1 MSLPPPSGADGEDD
15 SVSLGFEVDATPE
28 TFDTDA
34 FTASL
39 ADELGVDAA
48 TLSTEVVD
56 NGPGNGIRVVVSGA
70 PAAATDYLAAQS
82 GTELSESL
90 GVPVREATVVASAPP
105 PPSGADAGDGSVSL
119 GFELDATPETF
130 DADAFTASLADE
142 LGVDAATLSTE
153 VVDRCLLY
161 TSPSPRDLSTSR
173 MPSSA

>member
-1 MSLPPPSGADGEDD
+1 MSLPPPSGADDEDD

-34 FTASL
+34 FTVSL

-70 PAAATDYLAAQS
+70 PAAATDALAAQS
-82 GTELSESL
+82 GTELSASL
-90 GVPVREATVVASAPP
+90 GVPVS
-105 PPSGADAGDGSVSL
+105 D
-119 GFELDATPETF
+119 
-130 DADAFTASLADE
+130 
-142 LGVDAATLSTE
+142 
-153 VVDRCLLY
+153 CLLY
-161 TSPSPRDLSTSR
+161 TSPSPRDRQKSR